1 MPDDRFGVYYAK
13 SLNRHSVEGMLNGYF
28 SLFSGWHPFLPR
40 MVIPFLE
47 SGWEQPPLDLV
58 SYLYWIVN
66 LGNATSSF
74 CLTVNTGWFSL
85 PWTWRWAEAYLLV
98 HELHWDNRDMLFL
111 LKVDRVVACR
121 GINVAFSVV
130 MGFIIGIGI
139 FLICIIL
146 KVKLN

>member
-1 MPDDRFGVYYAK
+1 
-13 SLNRHSVEGMLNGYF
+13 
-28 SLFSGWHPFLPR
+28 
-40 MVIPFLE
+40 
-47 SGWEQPPLDLV
+47 
-58 SYLYWIVN
+58 
-66 LGNATSSF
+66 
-74 CLTVNTGWFSL
+74 
-85 PWTWRWAEAYLLV
+85 
-98 HELHWDNRDMLFL
+98 MLFL